1 MHRQRG
7 LAPNR
12 GGARSPRK
20 SRSDNVGCV
29 LSGALRFVD
38 GGGRWAAMSV
48 RDASSAGRRLIGS
61 TITLDLGSARL
72 DVADRNADGV
82 VNNRD
87 LLPGDDVRVSVRLS
101 RAATAQPGI
110 VPVGRLA
117 ASAPV

>member
-1 MHRQRG
+1 MHRQRRTTPSRRRERRRPP
-7 LAPNR
+7 AEHVV
-12 GGARSPRK
+12 RSLTG
-20 SRSDNVGCV
+20 V
-29 LSGALRFVD
+29 LRFVD